1 MVRKPNYCKGI
12 IIAHGKSELLLAE
25 HIKSNLHLPIEIY
38 SLKNGKTSIQ
48 IDSLMTILGNNDFKN
63 KSKLKQKYI
72 IEEKNK
78 KFINFFI
85 MPIMDLDDTTEEK
98 IKKYKNGEM
107 FKNHWLSPYIIPIWN
122 DINLDHVLYDLKLIS
137 KLPNDKEKG
146 KVYEELFQKNT
157 GQADLEQ
164 VNKLLKYFEST
175 EKTNMNI
182 FVEKCLESLQ
192 TFKKIIQRKSKGF
205 VILYSIII
213 LLF

>member
-85 MPIMDLDDTTEEK
+85 MPIMDLDDTAEEK

-146 KVYEELFQKNT
+146 KVYEELFPKNT

-175 EKTNMNI
+175 TKTNMNI
-182 FVEKCLESLQ
+182 FIEKCLESLQ
-192 TFKKIIQRKSKGF
+192 TFK
-205 VILYSIII
+205 
-213 LLF
+213 

>member
-72 IEEKNK
+72 IEEKNN

-146 KVYEELFQKNT
+146 KVYEELFPKNT

-192 TFKKIIQRKSKGF
+192 TFK
-205 VILYSIII
+205 
-213 LLF
+213 

>member
-146 KVYEELFQKNT
+146 KVYEELFPKNT

-164 VNKLLKYFEST
+164 VNKLLKYFKST
-175 EKTNMNI
+175 TKTNMNI
-182 FVEKCLESLQ
+182 FIEKCLESLQ
-192 TFKKIIQRKSKGF
+192 TFK
-205 VILYSIII
+205 
-213 LLF
+213 

>member
-25 HIKSNLHLPIEIY
+25 YIKSNLHLPIEIY

-122 DINLDHVLYDLKLIS
+122 DINLDYVLYDLKLIS

-146 KVYEELFQKNT
+146 KVYEELFPKNT

-192 TFKKIIQRKSKGF
+192 TFK
-205 VILYSIII
+205 
-213 LLF
+213 

>member
-25 HIKSNLHLPIEIY
+25 YIKSNLHLPIEIY

-122 DINLDHVLYDLKLIS
+122 DINLDYVLYDLKLIS

-146 KVYEELFQKNT
+146 KVYEELFPKNT

-175 EKTNMNI
+175 TKTNMNI
-182 FVEKCLESLQ
+182 FIEKCLESLQ
-192 TFKKIIQRKSKGF
+192 TFK
-205 VILYSIII
+205 
-213 LLF
+213 

>member
-25 HIKSNLHLPIEIY
+25 HIRSNLHLPIEIY

-72 IEEKNK
+72 IEENNK

-146 KVYEELFQKNT
+146 KVYEELFPKNT

-175 EKTNMNI
+175 TKTNMNI
-182 FVEKCLESLQ
+182 FIEKCLESLQ
-192 TFKKIIQRKSKGF
+192 TFK
-205 VILYSIII
+205 
-213 LLF
+213 

>member
-1 MVRKPNYCKGI
+1 MARKPNYCKGI

-146 KVYEELFQKNT
+146 KVYEELFPKNT

-175 EKTNMNI
+175 TKTNMNI
-182 FVEKCLESLQ
+182 FIEKCLESLQ
-192 TFKKIIQRKSKGF
+192 TFK
-205 VILYSIII
+205 
-213 LLF
+213 

>member
-12 IIAHGKSELLLAE
+12 IIVHGKSELLLAE

-38 SLKNGKTSIQ
+38 SLKKEKTSIQ

-146 KVYEELFQKNT
+146 KVYEELFPKNT

-175 EKTNMNI
+175 TKTNMNI
-182 FVEKCLESLQ
+182 FIEKCLESLQ
-192 TFKKIIQRKSKGF
+192 TFK
-205 VILYSIII
+205 
-213 LLF
+213 

>member
-25 HIKSNLHLPIEIY
+25 YIKSNLHLPIEIY

-146 KVYEELFQKNT
+146 KVYEELFPKNT

-164 VNKLLKYFEST
+164 VNKLFKYFEST

-192 TFKKIIQRKSKGF
+192 TFK
-205 VILYSIII
+205 
-213 LLF
+213 

>member
-98 IKKYKNGEM
+98 IKKYKNGEI

-146 KVYEELFQKNT
+146 KVYEELFPKNT

-164 VNKLLKYFEST
+164 VSKLLKYFEST
-175 EKTNMNI
+175 TKTNMNI
-182 FVEKCLESLQ
+182 FIEKCLESLK
-192 TFKKIIQRKSKGF
+192 TFK
-205 VILYSIII
+205 
-213 LLF
+213 

>member
-12 IIAHGKSELLLAE
+12 IIVHGKSELLLAE

-72 IEEKNK
+72 IEENNK

-146 KVYEELFQKNT
+146 KVYEELFPKNT

-192 TFKKIIQRKSKGF
+192 TFK
-205 VILYSIII
+205 
-213 LLF
+213 

>member
-146 KVYEELFQKNT
+146 KAYEELFPKNT

-192 TFKKIIQRKSKGF
+192 TFK
-205 VILYSIII
+205 
-213 LLF
+213 

>member
-72 IEEKNK
+72 IEENNK

-146 KVYEELFQKNT
+146 KVYEELFPKNT

-192 TFKKIIQRKSKGF
+192 TFK
-205 VILYSIII
+205 
-213 LLF
+213 

>member
-1 MVRKPNYCKGI
+1 MVSKPNYCKEI

-146 KVYEELFQKNT
+146 KVYEELFPKNT

-175 EKTNMNI
+175 TKTNMNI
-182 FVEKCLESLQ
+182 FIEKCLESLQ
-192 TFKKIIQRKSKGF
+192 TFK
-205 VILYSIII
+205 
-213 LLF
+213 

>member
-12 IIAHGKSELLLAE
+12 IIVHGKSELLLAE

-48 IDSLMTILGNNDFKN
+48 IASLMTILGNNDFKN

-146 KVYEELFQKNT
+146 KVYEELFPKNT

-175 EKTNMNI
+175 TKTNMNI
-182 FVEKCLESLQ
+182 FIEKCLESLQ
-192 TFKKIIQRKSKGF
+192 TFK
-205 VILYSIII
+205 
-213 LLF
+213 

>member
-85 MPIMDLDDTTEEK
+85 MPIMDLDDTIEEK

-146 KVYEELFQKNT
+146 KVYEELFPKNT

-175 EKTNMNI
+175 TKTNMNI
-182 FVEKCLESLQ
+182 FIEKCLESLQ
-192 TFKKIIQRKSKGF
+192 TFK
-205 VILYSIII
+205 
-213 LLF
+213 

>member
-72 IEEKNK
+72 IEENNK

-146 KVYEELFQKNT
+146 KVYEELFPKNT

-175 EKTNMNI
+175 TKTNMNI
-182 FVEKCLESLQ
+182 FIEKCLESLQ
-192 TFKKIIQRKSKGF
+192 TFK
-205 VILYSIII
+205 
-213 LLF
+213 

>member
-72 IEEKNK
+72 IEENNK

-146 KVYEELFQKNT
+146 KVYEELFPKNT

-164 VNKLLKYFEST
+164 VNKLLKYFESI

-192 TFKKIIQRKSKGF
+192 TFK
-205 VILYSIII
+205 
-213 LLF
+213 

>member
-1 MVRKPNYCKGI
+1 MVRKPNYCKGL

-25 HIKSNLHLPIEIY
+25 YIKSNLHLPIEIY

-122 DINLDHVLYDLKLIS
+122 DINLDYVLYDLKLIS

-146 KVYEELFQKNT
+146 KVYEELFPKNT

-192 TFKKIIQRKSKGF
+192 TFK
-205 VILYSIII
+205 
-213 LLF
+213 

>member
-1 MVRKPNYCKGI
+1 MVKKPNYCKGI
-12 IIAHGKSELLLAE
+12 IIVHGKSELLLAE

-38 SLKNGKTSIQ
+38 SLKNGKMSIQ
-48 IDSLMTILGNNDFKN
+48 IDSLMTILGNNYFKS

-72 IEEKNK
+72 VEEKNN

-107 FKNHWLSPYIIPIWN
+107 FKNHWLSSYIIPIWN

-137 KLPNDKEKG
+137 KLPNENEKG
-146 KVYEELFQKNT
+146 KIYEELFPKNT

-164 VNKLLKYFEST
+164 ANKLLKYFEST
-175 EKTNMNI
+175 TKTNMNI
-182 FVEKCLESLQ
+182 FIEKCLESLQ
-192 TFKKIIQRKSKGF
+192 KFK
-205 VILYSIII
+205 
-213 LLF
+213 

>member
-12 IIAHGKSELLLAE
+12 IIAHGKSERLLAE

-146 KVYEELFQKNT
+146 KVYEELFPKNT

-175 EKTNMNI
+175 TKTNMNI
-182 FVEKCLESLQ
+182 FIEKCLESLQ
-192 TFKKIIQRKSKGF
+192 TFK
-205 VILYSIII
+205 
-213 LLF
+213 

>member
-48 IDSLMTILGNNDFKN
+48 IDSLMTILGNNDFNN

-72 IEEKNK
+72 IEENNK

-146 KVYEELFQKNT
+146 KVYEELFPKNT

-175 EKTNMNI
+175 TKTNMNI
-182 FVEKCLESLQ
+182 FIEKCLESLQ
-192 TFKKIIQRKSKGF
+192 TFK
-205 VILYSIII
+205 
-213 LLF
+213 

>member
-12 IIAHGKSELLLAE
+12 VIAHGKSELLLAE

-38 SLKNGKTSIQ
+38 AESNGKTSIQ

-146 KVYEELFQKNT
+146 KVYEELFPKNT

-192 TFKKIIQRKSKGF
+192 TFK
-205 VILYSIII
+205 
-213 LLF
+213 

>member
-25 HIKSNLHLPIEIY
+25 YIKSNLHLPIEIY

-146 KVYEELFQKNT
+146 KVYEELFPKNT

-175 EKTNMNI
+175 TKTNMNI
-182 FVEKCLESLQ
+182 FIEKCLESLQ
-192 TFKKIIQRKSKGF
+192 TFK
-205 VILYSIII
+205 
-213 LLF
+213 